1 MEREYRKPD
10 SKMIGTIAMKERI
23 HVPPEDFK
31 VAYKGWWSCRIKSFK
46 LLFSHFQFTVIC
58 FITVT
63 FIFFITVTVI
73 CFITVTVICFIT
85 VTVICFITVTVICLL
100 LSLLSV
106 LLLSPLSVLL
116 LILKT
121 LIHEVTT
128 IINFYFEL
136 KT

>member
-63 FIFFITVTVI
+63 VIFFITVTVI

-85 VTVICFITVTVICLL
+85 VTVICFITVTIICLL

>member
-63 FIFFITVTVI
+63 VIFFITVTVI